1 MGLGGGAF
9 LLHWSEKARR
19 VRTYDARE
27 TAPAAAKADRF
38 LDRHGNPEEFLR
50 AVTSGRAVG
59 VPGVP
64 RLLEVLHR
72 EHGRLPWARLFEPA
86 LRLAE
91 GGFQQTRRLARM
103 LERYPDVQAL
113 FPLNREYAAT
123 LRALAAKGADAFY
136 GGPIAEDIVRAAR
149 SDLAL
154 EDLARYRVIEREPV
168 CGAYRGYRVCGMGP
182 PSSGGVGV
190 LQILGLLE
198 RTGFGA
204 AKPHSAEAVHLFSE
218 AARLA
223 YVRFWRSLP
232 ATSALYAAFA
242 VHIGLA
248 FMSLY
253 ERHTLR
259 MPVAEFL
266 RLALGFSIPFLLVA
280 HFTGTRLGFEL
291 YGQDDPY
298 ARVVWALWSND
309 RGLRQLALIT
319 IAWTHG
325 CLGLHFLLR
334 HRAFYRTW
342 SHVFFAAAV
351 LVPAL
356 GHLGF
361 LAMAAE
367 IDARQAAVLSG
378 LNPAQSAF
386 LGQIRDGILVLF
398 GSLLGSVLA
407 ARALRSW
414 HKQRRGLSIAL
425 RYPGQVVRVP
435 RGWSVLE
442 ASRANGIPHLS
453 LCGGRARC
461 STCRVRVEGP
471 AESLPPPGADEARTL
486 ARVGAEAGVRLACQL
501 RPRGD
506 VAVTPLLRPAQPGA
520 GDVGLMSG
528 LERDLAILFIDL
540 RRWTGL
546 AERQFPHD
554 LFYVQEL
561 FFEAVG
567 DAVREAGGVPNQF
580 IGDSVMAIFGAEG
593 EPGAHSEKT
602 AEQAAR
608 QALAAARGIEARMA
622 ALNERLAREFGHR
635 FGFGIGIHSGPA
647 ALGEVGYRDTRT
659 LSAVGDTV
667 NTASRLQELTKQYG
681 VPLVVS
687 ERVALAAGLDVA
699 GLEAKEL
706 PIRGRANTLRIYA
719 LASIAQ
725 SGA

>member
-1 MGLGGGAF
+1 
-9 LLHWSEKARR
+9 
-19 VRTYDARE
+19 
-27 TAPAAAKADRF
+27 
-38 LDRHGNPEEFLR
+38 
-50 AVTSGRAVG
+50 VTSTGTDAQFTR
-59 VPGVP
+59 
-64 RLLEVLHR
+64 RR
-72 EHGRLPWARLFEPA
+72 
-86 LRLAE
+86 LRLAS
-91 GGFQQTRRLARM
+91 GLILFVYLATH
-103 LERYPDVQAL
+103 LA
-113 FPLNREYAAT
+113 NHAAG
-123 LRALAAKGADAFY
+123 LISLDAA
-136 GGPIAEDIVRAAR
+136 
-149 SDLAL
+149 
-154 EDLARYRVIEREPV
+154 
-168 CGAYRGYRVCGMGP
+168 
-182 PSSGGVGV
+182 
-190 LQILGLLE
+190 
-198 RTGFGA
+198 
-204 AKPHSAEAVHLFSE
+204 E

-232 ATSALYAAFA
+232 ATSALYAAFV

-248 FMSLY
+248 FMALY

-259 MPVAEFL
+259 MPVAELL

-280 HFTGTRLGFEL
+280 HFTGTRLAFEL

-319 IAWTHG
+319 IAWAHG

-334 HRAFYRTW
+334 HRAFYRAW

-367 IDARQAAVLSG
+367 IDARQAAVLSR
-378 LNPAQSAF
+378 LDSAQTAS
-386 LGQIRDGILVLF
+386 LGQIRDGVLVLF
-398 GSLLGSVLA
+398 GVLVGGVLA
-407 ARALRSW
+407 ARALRAW
-414 HKQRRGLSIAL
+414 RERRRGLTIAL

-461 STCRVRVEGP
+461 STCRVRVEGA
-471 AESLPPPGADEARTL
+471 AESLPPPAADEARTL

-528 LERDLAILFIDL
+528 LERDLVILFIDL

-593 EPGAHSEKT
+593 EPGAHSEKA
-602 AEQAAR
+602 AEKAAEKIAR

-706 PIRGRANTLRIYA
+706 VIRGRANPLRIYA
-719 LASIAQ
+719 LASIAE